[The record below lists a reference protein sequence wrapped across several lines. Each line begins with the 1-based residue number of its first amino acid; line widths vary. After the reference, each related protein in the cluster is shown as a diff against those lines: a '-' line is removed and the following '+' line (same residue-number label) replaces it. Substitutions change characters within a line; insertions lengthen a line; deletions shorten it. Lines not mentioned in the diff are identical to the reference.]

1 MNLTTKTVGGKRRGR
16 KTKLK
21 IMIVKMKDESEVITF
36 NGRAADIT
44 KENLTMERF
53 EWVKKH
59 HPALLSRFEVIEE
72 KKEEAKD
79 KK

>member
-1 MNLTTKTVGGKRRGR
+1 
-16 KTKLK
+16 
-21 IMIVKMKDESEVITF
+21 MIVKMKDESEVITF

-44 KENLTMERF
+44 KENLTVERF
-53 EWVKKH
+53 EWVKKN
-59 HPALLSRFEVIEE
+59 HPALISRFEVIEEE